1 MKTIPFTTAHPY
13 RAHIL
18 PPPGNLERCFN
29 VQPGQWR
36 ETHFSSCRDPQ
47 QATRE
52 LKQRQ
57 RRQQRK
63 RQKKQQV
70 RACLHGGGGPQ
81 TGEVTCGGLPH
92 LSSKHDQIEM
102 RDYMN
107 RRVTPPKRFTSP
119 NWGPPPKEQLCTLFC
134 TFLCRH
140 CMIMQERC
148 VHIRTYARGL
158 LVEI

>member
-1 MKTIPFTTAHPY
+1 MCSRGSGAKLTFLLAVTPN
-13 RAHIL
+13 RL
-18 PPPGNLERCFN
+18 LGSLSNDNGDSNEN
-29 VQPGQWR
+29 G
-36 ETHFSSCRDPQ
+36 
-47 QATRE
+47 
-52 LKQRQ
+52 
-57 RRQQRK
+57 K
-63 RQKKQQV
+63 RSNRL

-92 LSSKHDQIEM
+92 LSSKHDQIET

-119 NWGPPPKEQLCTLFC
+119 NWGPPPKEQLCALFC